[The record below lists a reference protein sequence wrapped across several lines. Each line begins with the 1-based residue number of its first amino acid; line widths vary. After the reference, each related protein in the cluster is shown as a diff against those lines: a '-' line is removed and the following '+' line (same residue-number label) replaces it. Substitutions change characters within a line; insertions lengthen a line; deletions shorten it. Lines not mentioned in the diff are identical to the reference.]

1 MVKGLFNF
9 LSDTDNFKV
18 YDGKSSGT
26 SKFQECEFSF
36 ENTKYKVID
45 TPGFFDSNSEKIE
58 KNNNEMINSIK
69 SSKSPISTILIV
81 VNFQTSRIDESAQIC
96 IEKVSEYFPI
106 KEFWKHVIIIFTKY
120 FSDDQDELEEQK
132 KNWENDINL
141 FKKRIKSEK
150 INNNIKI
157 TAFYINNSK
166 ANQKKKKT

>member
-1 MVKGLFNF
+1 MEELHTFILLGKTGDGKSSLSNF

-26 SKFQECEFSF
+26 SKFQECDFSF

-58 KNNNEMINSIK
+58 KNNNEIIDSIK

-106 KEFWKHVIIIFTKY
+106 EEFWKHVIIIFTKY

-132 KNWENDINL
+132 KNWEMILIYLRKELNL
-141 FKKRIKSEK
+141 KKL
-150 INNNIKI
+150 I
-157 TAFYINNSK
+157 TI
-166 ANQKKKKT
+166 